1 MTINYENEILSL
13 HLYKYKN
20 IIFSFLEFL
29 ITSQRFLKEAI
40 LSLTNI

>member
-1 MTINYENEILSL
+1 MNYEILSL
-13 HLYKYKN
+13 HLYIFIN

-29 ITSQRFLKEAI
+29 KTSQRFLKEAI